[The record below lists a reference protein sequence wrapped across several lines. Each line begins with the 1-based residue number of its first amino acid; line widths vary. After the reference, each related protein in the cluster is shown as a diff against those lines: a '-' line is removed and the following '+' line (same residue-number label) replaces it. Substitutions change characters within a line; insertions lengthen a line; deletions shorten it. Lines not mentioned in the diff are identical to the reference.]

1 MFAPP
6 GGQHFL
12 RQPRL
17 DRRQAAPTRALR
29 ALTTCAAITLQACAH
44 DVDSSA
50 HLPAGEAKVK
60 DALGSTASLA
70 GASRAMAAALVRAGA
85 LGAAASL
92 AQRFVLGHGD
102 KHKRKDRA
110 ALAARH
116 MQEVLRAV
124 GRPVPEVCTPCT
136 TAAHKARWQALVC

>member
-1 MFAPP
+1 
-6 GGQHFL
+6 
-12 RQPRL
+12 
-17 DRRQAAPTRALR
+17 
-29 ALTTCAAITLQACAH
+29 
-44 DVDSSA
+44 
-50 HLPAGEAKVK
+50 
-60 DALGSTASLA
+60 
-70 GASRAMAAALVRAGA
+70 MAAALVRAGA

-124 GRPVPEVCTPCT
+124 GRHVPEVCTPCT